1 MEPRKT
7 FVMSIEFWAGAKVLD
22 APQKAVLLQA
32 IMAFNG
38 ADCEMPEMD
47 QATAGVF
54 GMMEPFFNA
63 SRAHYDDVCNKRREA
78 GRKGGL
84 SGKAKKAKASK
95 ANHHDLDHEH
105 DHDLDHDHKHTPL
118 TPQGEKCVSEAPS
131 SKTSSPKEENP
142 KTREEPQAEEPAQD
156 VKADLSHGNPA
167 WKEFSYLYSL
177 WPVQQGRERAWREYA
192 ALKARHLV
200 PESYVLAEVIARF
213 KAEDRKWK
221 RGYTPLMAT
230 WLRDR
235 RWDDQ
240 PDKAP
245 APSYAPDENGRT
257 RYVVESEQNYSTP
270 SEFGSI
276 FEMLK
281 EKKNA

>member
-105 DHDLDHDHKHTPL
+105 DHDLDYDHKHTPL

-156 VKADLSHGNPA
+156 VKADFSHGNPA
-167 WKEFSYLYSL
+167 WKEFQYVFSL
-177 WPVQQGRERAWREYA
+177 WPLQQGKEKAWREYA

-257 RYVVESEQNYSTP
+257 RYVVESEQNYSGP
-270 SEFGSI
+270 SKFCGLTELI
-276 FEMLK
+276 
-281 EKKNA
+281 

>member
-54 GMMEPFFNA
+54 GMMKSFFNA

-142 KTREEPQAEEPAQD
+142 KTREEPQAAEPAQD

-200 PESYVLAEVIARF
+200 PESYALAEVIDRF
-213 KAEDRKWK
+213 KAEDRRWK
-221 RGYTPLMAT
+221 RGYVPMMAN
-230 WLRDR
+230 WLHDR
-235 RWDDQ
+235 RWDDV
-240 PDKAP
+240 PEKTP